1 MVMSSDPSANPWG
14 DGSRWPVARGSSERA
29 DPPRSV
35 SPRLKHWLIQ
45 VACRCRLTALSE
57 RVLRMRFATDFVRAV
72 NYHATPRRSA
82 QSLESHFR
90 YLSRRYVSI
99 GVDGL
104 SDVLAGNWR
113 ESRPGILI
121 SFDDGLRSNY
131 VVAAPLLEK
140 YGLTGWF
147 FLPAGLIEAC
157 DDGQVR
163 NEAEFARAHSIRVPP
178 EDASRDEPV
187 FMSWAEA
194 RHLAGR
200 HVIGCHTMTHARL
213 HAGHATE
220 SFRQETIGAKSLME
234 ARLGRAVDSFCW
246 VGGEEASYSRAAA
259 AWIAQAGYRYA
270 FMTKTHPVTAATD
283 PLQLHRTNL
292 EAGWPLSWVEFYL
305 SGVMDAV
312 RRSSRRRVD
321 RTTSLLSEMN
331 RRRRNPAFLD
341 QT

>member
-1 MVMSSDPSANPWG
+1 
-14 DGSRWPVARGSSERA
+14 
-29 DPPRSV
+29 
-35 SPRLKHWLIQ
+35 
-45 VACRCRLTALSE
+45 
-57 RVLRMRFATDFVRAV
+57 MRFASDFVRAI

-82 QSLESHFR
+82 QNLENHFR

-104 SDVLAGNWR
+104 TDVLSGKWQ

-147 FLPAGLIEAC
+147 FLPAGLIEAG
-157 DDGQVR
+157 DNGRLR
-163 NEAEFARAHSIRVPP
+163 NAAELARAHRIRVPP
-178 EDASRDEPV
+178 EDDSRDQPV

-194 RHLAGR
+194 RQLAGR

-213 HAGHATE
+213 HAGHEPE
-220 SFRQETIGAKSLME
+220 SLRQETVGAKSLME

-246 VGGEEASYSRAAA
+246 VGGEQASYSREAA

-270 FMTKTHPVTAATD
+270 FMTKTHPVTAGTN

-305 SGVMDAV
+305 SGIMDAV

-321 RTTSLLSEMN
+321 RTTSMSSEMN
-331 RRRRNPAFLD
+331 RRRHNSEFLD
-341 QT
+341 